1 VEFSVREIIYLA
13 VSPHRVERMTKNL
26 PQLNRGEIPVKLII
40 EVAATAFR
48 EPVIERLVKI
58 DDWREGVDLADVDFQ
73 ETFITEEEASQI
85 RERRLRKMAELLES
99 HGYAVVGPE
108 PTFGDD
114 QAGLDR
120 ESDAASPE

>member
-1 VEFSVREIIYLA
+1 MREIIFLA
-13 VSPHRVERMTKNL
+13 VSPRRVERMTKSL

-48 EPVIERLVKI
+48 EPVIERLVQI
-58 DDWREGVDLADVDFQ
+58 DDWREGIDIADVDFT
-73 ETFITEEEASQI
+73 ETFITEDEAAQI

-99 HGYAVVGPE
+99 HGYAVVRPA

-120 ESDAASPE
+120 ESDAASSE